1 MPQLGAVTVGR
12 RRTRRR
18 WQNDCKGAAT
28 TGIVF
33 DLNSAAMSVHGL
45 AYDGEAQSEAAS
57 VGAALDERLEELH
70 WIPRG
75 KTAAMVVH
83 LNSNEL
89 IVTLSLHVNGAPGP
103 GELDGV
109 TNKVANRRA
118 KQTTIPGEW
127 QSRLYVDDNGNI
139 PAFGCGQ
146 CVFDRLLDHEAEV
159 EGFTLWFDITRQPI
173 GRQNFVH
180 ELAKAA
186 EVAIQNRMEP
196 LVRRGKAKRGRGRA
210 SGHERVPQL
219 VSDECDMP
227 SSLTLLLLIATTDIA
242 RDGLGNSGIDGFD
255 SQAPLSHG
263 ERLAGCFH
271 LVKQDLGEDAILADY
286 LFYIEADAQAL
297 SSMSHGR
304 WTLFG
309 KRGSDL
315 MAVSSPKRRAEL
327 IKDMRK
333 VVPEL
338 SMAQS
343 RGSLLPLDP
352 GNPAIQDLS
361 ASRK

>member
-1 MPQLGAVTVGR
+1 MPQLGAATVGR
-12 RRTRRR
+12 RRRRR
-18 WQNDCKGAAT
+18 GWEDDCKGAAT
-28 TGIVF
+28 AGIVF
-33 DLNSAAMSVHGL
+33 DLNSAAMRVHGL

-70 WIPRG
+70 WIPGG
-75 KTAAMVVH
+75 KATALVVH

-139 PAFGCGQ
+139 PAFGAGQ

-159 EGFTLWFDITRQPI
+159 EGFTLRFDITRQPVS
-173 GRQNFVH
+173 RQNFVH

-186 EVAIQNRMEP
+186 EVAIQNRVEP
-196 LVRRGKAKRGRGRA
+196 LVQRGNAKRGRGRA
-210 SGHERVPQL
+210 GGHKRVPQL
-219 VSDECDMP
+219 VSDERDMP
-227 SSLTLLLLIATTDIA
+227 SGLTLLLLIATTDIA
-242 RDGLGNSGIDGFD
+242 RDGIGNSGIDGLD
-255 SQAPLSHG
+255 CQAPLRHG

-271 LVKQDLGEDAILADY
+271 LVEQDLSEDAILADY
-286 LFYIEADAQAL
+286 LFYIEADAQTL
-297 SSMSHGR
+297 STMSHSR
-304 WTLFG
+304 WTLVG
-309 KRGSDL
+309 KRGSGL
-315 MAVSSPKRRAEL
+315 MAVSSPKRRTEL
-327 IKDMRK
+327 IKNMRK

-338 SMAQS
+338 SMAQLQ
-343 RGSLLPLDP
+343 GSLLPLDP